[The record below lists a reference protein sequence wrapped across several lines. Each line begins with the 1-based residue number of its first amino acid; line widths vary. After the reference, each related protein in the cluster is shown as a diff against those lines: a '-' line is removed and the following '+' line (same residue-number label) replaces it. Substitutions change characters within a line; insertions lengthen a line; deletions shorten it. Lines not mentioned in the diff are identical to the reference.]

1 MKQQT
6 LGTHHFG
13 GDQEQQGMGKI
24 PDTKFGLGY
33 WFNPSL
39 NKNTGPAALQ
49 IFLSLYILRM

>member
-13 GDQEQQGMGKI
+13 GDQEKGMGKI
-24 PDTKFGLGY
+24 PATKFGLGY

-39 NKNTGPAALQ
+39 NKGTGPAALR
-49 IFLSLYILRM
+49 IFLSLDILGM